1 MYELKTSRYTFTGPL
16 QLGMI
21 LGGADDQQIEAG
33 RIYGYHLGMAF
44 QIVDDILDVE
54 GDPALMGKTLGKDA
68 EEGKLTWPAC
78 VGLEQARLDA
88 AAHIR
93 DAADALSPFGEKAEF
108 LRLLAFSTLHRV
120 Q

>member
-1 MYELKTSRYTFTGPL
+1 
-16 QLGMI
+16 
-21 LGGADDQQIEAG
+21 
-33 RIYGYHLGMAF
+33 MAF

-88 AAHIR
+88 AAHIEAASEALSIFGS
-93 DAADALSPFGEKAEF
+93 AADL
-108 LRLLAFSTLHRV
+108 LRDIAFSSLHRV